1 MKKMTLA
8 WMTLVMM
15 LSACTAIPPKQTIPA
30 TTTEEQVAA
39 FIADQARF
47 DQVITRIERHQ
58 GQWFGMGYENQTQT
72 LQINVEFHPDR
83 VPNPKQLAKME
94 RGLSQ
99 IAGLPVTILPV
110 RVIL

>member
-1 MKKMTLA
+1 MIA
-8 WMTLVMM
+8 IVSVM
-15 LSACTAIPPKQTIPA
+15 LNACTTLQPKQIIPA
-30 TTTEEQVAA
+30 TTTEEQVTA

-47 DQVITRIERHQ
+47 DQVITRIEQHQ

-83 VPNPKQLAKME
+83 VPNLKQLARME
-94 RGLSQ
+94 RELSQ